1 VSKHLDKVVKLLQRK
16 FGETAAQRLGSG
28 RQASGQVKE
37 VIPTGIEVVDHH
49 LLGIGGLP
57 VGRISEVC
65 GEYGCGKTAFAYQCA
80 AAVQRV
86 GGSVYFFDNERT
98 FDEERA
104 TTYGCDIDS
113 MVLPECVTMEMGIEQ
128 TKLIL
133 ENHDVE
139 SGPMLIVWDTVAA
152 MLPKA
157 DRGREA
163 GERGTA
169 EQARLLSTELPKIV
183 PLLSARRAH
192 LLLLNQIRKKIG
204 VFFGPDT
211 VTPGGN
217 SVAFYTSWR
226 AQFFGGKAIKK
237 GDEHTGKMVTLLTT
251 KTKFTAPHRK
261 ARLRLD
267 YETGWNNEWSTLEH
281 AKTVGVAQ
289 RTAKGEAAHLLA
301 LNKLGWLR
309 GATNE
314 ERGDGDS
321 EEAKSEEEE

>member
-1 VSKHLDKVVKLLQRK
+1 
-16 FGETAAQRLGSG
+16 
-28 RQASGQVKE
+28 
-37 VIPTGIEVVDHH
+37 
-49 LLGIGGLP
+49 
-57 VGRISEVC
+57 
-65 GEYGCGKTAFAYQCA
+65 
-80 AAVQRV
+80 
-86 GGSVYFFDNERT
+86 
-98 FDEERA
+98 
-104 TTYGCDIDS
+104 
-113 MVLPECVTMEMGIEQ
+113 MEMGIEQ

-267 YETGWNNEWSTLEH
+267 YASGWHNEWSTLEH

-309 GATNE
+309 GASNE

-321 EEAKSEEEE
+321 EEAKFEEEE